1 MRDNPYKMDFDIGNI
16 FYIVITLVAVIIGL
30 LGKKKKPAGGESSA
44 PESESRPG
52 FLENLERALTMD
64 QEQTQV
70 RDLQD
75 FEADLPAEE
84 YVQEVPVEE
93 LKPQVQEKPG
103 IMDEYERIM
112 SQRND
117 PELDIL
123 MGEGEVPADSL
134 EVIDLDEESGT
145 DYFEIV
151 KEFDAGTAVVYS
163 AIINRLDY

>member
-1 MRDNPYKMDFDIGNI
+1 MDFDISNI
-16 FYIVITLVAVIIGL
+16 LYIVITLVAVIIGL
-30 LGKKKKPAGGESSA
+30 LGKKKKPAAGDSGT

-75 FEADLPAEE
+75 FEADLPTEE
-84 YVQEVPVEE
+84 YVQEIPVEE
-93 LKPQVQEKPG
+93 VQPQVQKKPG
-103 IMDEYERIM
+103 ILEEYERIM
-112 SQRND
+112 SQRSD
-117 PELDIL
+117 HEQDIL
-123 MGEGEVPADSL
+123 MGEGGVPADSL
-134 EVIDLDEESGT
+134 EIIDLDDEPGT